1 MPLPS
6 GGNGR
11 GHGKP
16 RMCRRRAGSGTD
28 CGGGGVPRKGRGA
41 RRCAALFRPDHRRKE
56 RREACADGESVPRS
70 WGLRPEGGPARS
82 GEPEGTAFAG
92 SAFFTL
98 PASAQEGVEPH
109 CRAPIARVELPRP
122 PFSRWREQRP
132 MGRRPEAC
140 RTGAAGADAGGFR
153 CARGGGAFRSAWR
166 SSGARD
172 TAEGAR
178 RISGA
183 FRRPA
188 PKAGALGA
196 GGERLS
202 CAAWHGPGGGCRA
215 GRRCRGGLCGA
226 AFGVPF
232 RMRDKTEGAALA
244 VSSRNSSFYRR
255 RERRGEAGSAGLGA
269 GSASS

>member
-1 MPLPS
+1 M
-6 GGNGR
+6 GR
-11 GHGKP
+11 SSTERPWSAP
-16 RMCRRRAGSGTD
+16 R
-28 CGGGGVPRKGRGA
+28 
-41 RRCAALFRPDHRRKE
+41 AALFRPDHRRKE
-56 RREACADGESVPRS
+56 RREACADGESVPRGC
-70 WGLRPEGGPARS
+70 GLRPEGWPARS
-82 GEPEGTAFAG
+82 GEPEGTALLGARFLLFRPPRRREGRRIAG
-92 SAFFTL
+92 N
-98 PASAQEGVEPH
+98 
-109 CRAPIARVELPRP
+109 RARVELPRP

-140 RTGAAGADAGGFR
+140 RTGAAMRMPKGFR

-172 TAEGAR
+172 TAEGAW

-202 CAAWHGPGGGCRA
+202 CAAWSGVA
-215 GRRCRGGLCGA
+215 VCRGGLRGGRVTAGA
-226 AFGVPF
+226 ASAFFF